1 MILILVVQKKIHC
14 LQLKSSALINVSD
27 VYRFLFVPTSADVD
41 ALNRALYFKNTNF
54 GKKIQRD

>member
-1 MILILVVQKKIHC
+1 
-14 LQLKSSALINVSD
+14 

-54 GKKIQRD
+54 VKKSSQIAQQSFDVYKSIPV